1 MEKIE
6 ITEDQLNE
14 AMRYLFLKGE
24 LKEIVKA
31 NSIIIL
37 LMPLIAVELW
47 KILSGN
53 KEVNADGEEEQQP
66 GRHYQGPATI
76 HKA

>member
-6 ITEDQLNE
+6 ITKDQLNE

-37 LMPLIAVELW
+37 LMPIIAIELW

-53 KEVNADGEEEQQP
+53 KEVNEDGEEEQQP
-66 GRHYQGPATI
+66 G
-76 HKA
+76 